1 MKFIK
6 DSEFIRGKCPM
17 TKEDIRILTI
27 SKLDLDKDSNFLDI
41 GSGTGSITIQASKF
55 IEEGA
60 VFSIERDE
68 EAIRVTKENLKKFNC
83 NNVTLL
89 EGDAIEHMESLSK
102 EIKKE
107 KISKFD
113 SIFIGGSGGGLEKII
128 NISDEILKEHGVL
141 VLNFITLN
149 NAYNA
154 IEFLKKLEYK
164 TEISLVNISKNREN
178 TYMMISNNPIFIVKA
193 ESVKLLWKNSL
204 TILKIT
210 RSLKII

>member
-6 DSEFIRGKCPM
+6 DLEFIRGKCPM

-27 SKLDLDKDSNFLDI
+27 SKLDLDTNSNFLDI
-41 GSGTGSITIQASKF
+41 GSGTGSITVQASKF
-55 IEEGA
+55 IEDGT

-89 EGDAIEHMESLSK
+89 EGDAVEHMESLSK

-128 NISDEILKEHGVL
+128 NISDEIMKENGVL

-154 IEFLKKLEYK
+154 IEILKGLGYK

-193 ESVKLLWKNSL
+193 FKEEN
-204 TILKIT
+204 
-210 RSLKII
+210 

>member
-89 EGDAIEHMESLSK
+89 EGAAIEHMESLTK

-193 ESVKLLWKNSL
+193 FKEEN
-204 TILKIT
+204 
-210 RSLKII
+210 

>member
-89 EGDAIEHMESLSK
+89 EGDAIEHMESLTK

-113 SIFIGGSGGGLEKII
+113 SIFIGGSVGGLEKII
-128 NISDEILKEHGVL
+128 NISYEILKEHGVL

-193 ESVKLLWKNSL
+193 FKEEN
-204 TILKIT
+204 
-210 RSLKII
+210 